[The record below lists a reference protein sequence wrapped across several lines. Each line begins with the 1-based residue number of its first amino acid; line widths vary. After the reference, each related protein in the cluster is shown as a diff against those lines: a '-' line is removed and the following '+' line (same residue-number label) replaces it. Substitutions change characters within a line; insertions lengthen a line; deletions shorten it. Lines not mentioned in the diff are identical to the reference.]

1 MRAGG
6 TRKLNTCSGF
16 HFQSS
21 VLSEGLPSL
30 QEYLAFCISGDP
42 SFITVTLPQLRG
54 SGGATEQFARAQREE
69 TLGPC
74 NSRRGKGAWR
84 PQKGRTVGGF
94 INHHPSL
101 LEGGRAVCFQNTSCW
116 VLPWLNGE
124 MRCQAPVP
132 YRGENFHTPF

>member
-6 TRKLNTCSGF
+6 TRSSTPAQGFISKAVCSVSASPPSRSTWLSAFLGT
-16 HFQSS
+16 HPSS
-21 VLSEGLPSL
+21 LSPH
-30 QEYLAFCISGDP
+30 P
-42 SFITVTLPQLRG
+42 N
-54 SGGATEQFARAQREE
+54 SGGLGPTEQFARAQREE
-69 TLGPC
+69 TLGLC

-116 VLPWLNGE
+116 VLPLLNGE